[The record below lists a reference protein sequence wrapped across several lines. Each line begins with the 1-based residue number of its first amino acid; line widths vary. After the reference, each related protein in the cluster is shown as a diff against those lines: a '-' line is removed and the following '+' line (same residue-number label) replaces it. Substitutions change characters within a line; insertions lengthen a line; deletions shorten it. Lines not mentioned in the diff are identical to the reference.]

1 MMCEAG
7 LNVHDHPAVAAW
19 CKSNVISLVVIG
31 PEDLLAEGL
40 SDSLIDAGKCV
51 TDLHSML

>member
-7 LNVHDHPAVAAW
+7 LNVHDHQAVAAW